1 MLWQI
6 EWRVQN
12 RPITK
17 NSFASNYFTFLIFF
31 FNMKTSDKDLTW
43 CTNYPDVYIHT
54 FVSTGVLFE
63 GAFSSCVSLTFS
75 WRRSLSYRHQSID
88 LLCKSMGWF
97 LYGRDLRH
105 ERGRWRKSRLVMIS
119 QFLNFRIL
127 VRFLR
132 FCMLQTSV
140 LLNEKYSIKAKKLK
154 FMDIEFTSSELQN
167 SFQINFAISP
177 INNTKLLK

>member
-1 MLWQI
+1 
-6 EWRVQN
+6 
-12 RPITK
+12 
-17 NSFASNYFTFLIFF
+17 
-31 FNMKTSDKDLTW
+31 
-43 CTNYPDVYIHT
+43 
-54 FVSTGVLFE
+54 
-63 GAFSSCVSLTFS
+63 
-75 WRRSLSYRHQSID
+75 
-88 LLCKSMGWF
+88 
-97 LYGRDLRH
+97 
-105 ERGRWRKSRLVMIS
+105 MIS

-132 FCMLQTSV
+132 FCMLQASV